1 MYATFSSNLVRLIH
15 EAMIENNFRNV
26 LLTRVVMI
34 VYDGRDGQIVFHFLY
49 LVSGVKL
56 IVADAR
62 NARQTHETRNKR
74 AEFDSVSAH

>member
-1 MYATFSSNLVRLIH
+1 
-15 EAMIENNFRNV
+15 
-26 LLTRVVMI
+26 MI

-74 AEFDSVSAH
+74 AEFDSVSAHWKRKLNLKYVVIDSYCFCQLSLRKL